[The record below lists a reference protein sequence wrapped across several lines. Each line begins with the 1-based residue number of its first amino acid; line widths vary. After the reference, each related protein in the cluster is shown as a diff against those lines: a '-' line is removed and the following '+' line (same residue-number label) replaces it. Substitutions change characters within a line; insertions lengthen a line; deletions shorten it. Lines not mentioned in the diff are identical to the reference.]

1 MSNLNKSKTVNF
13 ADVAHGTLIFDK
25 ANSWDALILKLVDT
39 AWVQRLRRIS
49 QTGNTKLVY
58 MFAEHSRFGH
68 SLGVAYLASLLLKHL
83 EGDRPEIVREYG
95 PAIGAAA
102 ILHDIG
108 HLAPGSHLAESVWTK
123 SGKLSHEDLT
133 MRVIKEDPE
142 ISGIL
147 DSYSPGMKD
156 LVVGILDEDPS
167 LPPWVTSL
175 VSGGGWNVDRGNWS
189 IVDSVMC
196 AVSYGRYNVTAL
208 IDAFRISDT
217 NELVL
222 QESRLDALSHF
233 FVARNSM
240 YRQIYQHRVLQVA
253 DAMTKSI
260 VRRIRERG
268 EDASGVFMDPV
279 MKQILFRDDIFNTLS
294 LRTLFTVDEAW
305 WSYHLSHWCE
315 AEDKILSDLA
325 SRLFNRKL
333 FKTLPLEKGNDVLVK
348 KAHELSKAK
357 GLDPAYYVIEVR
369 EKDSHRDT
377 SEEPPKVFRESGEI
391 VRVKDVE
398 PLVEILLEK
407 SGISRG
413 WLAVTEEV
421 KRELV

>member
-1 MSNLNKSKTVNF
+1 MKNLNKSKTVNF

-25 ANSWDALILKLVDT
+25 GNSWDAIILKLIDT

-49 QTGNTKLVY
+49 QTGNTRLVY
-58 MFAEHSRFGH
+58 MFAEHTRFGH

-83 EGDRPEIVREYG
+83 EGDNPEIVAEYG
-95 PAIGAAA
+95 PAVAAA
-102 ILHDIG
+102 AVLHDIG
-108 HLAPGSHLAESVWTK
+108 HLAPGSHLAEGVWTR

-142 ISGIL
+142 IGEIL
-147 DSYSPGMKD
+147 NSYSREMKD
-156 LVVGILDEDPS
+156 LVVKILDEDES

-208 IDAFRISDT
+208 IDAFRISNS

-260 VRRIRERG
+260 VVRLRELG
-268 EDASGVFMDPV
+268 EGAEGVFADPV
-279 MKQILFRDDIFNTLS
+279 MKQMLYTDNLFASLSLNTL
-294 LRTLFTVDEAW
+294 FKVDEAW
-305 WSYHLSHWCE
+305 WSYHLSHWVE
-315 AEDKILSDLA
+315 AQDEILSDL
-325 SRLFNRKL
+325 SRRLLNRKL
-333 FKTLPLEKGNDVLVK
+333 FKTLPLEKGDVALVA
-348 KAHELSKAK
+348 KAREITLKK
-357 GLDPAYYVIEVR
+357 GLNPKYYVVEVR
-369 EKDSHRDT
+369 EKDSHRENK
-377 SEEPPKVFRESGEI
+377 EEPPKVFRESGEI

-398 PLVEILLEK
+398 PLVEILSER
-407 SGISRG
+407 SGLSKG

-421 KRELV
+421 KRDLS